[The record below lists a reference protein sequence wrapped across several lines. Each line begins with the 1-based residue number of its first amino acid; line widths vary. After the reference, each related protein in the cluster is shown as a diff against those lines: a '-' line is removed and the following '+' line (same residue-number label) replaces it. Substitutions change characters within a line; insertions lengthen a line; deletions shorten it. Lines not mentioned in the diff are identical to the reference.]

1 MIITAFI
8 VVALLG
14 RGNILDLIPIKML
27 TTDELRKRE
36 AQMSQ
41 EAPMSH
47 FVVSFMK
54 DVLGD
59 NGRQAEICQ
68 KILEID
74 ALTEGEATE
83 IAKQRFCKAERLC
96 EWSLHADRIKVKS
109 ADFSL

>member
-41 EAPMSH
+41 KAPMSH

-96 EWSLHADRIKVKS
+96 EWSLHADRIQVKS